1 MANNYKLAVQGTKAV
16 VIDWVSKGK
25 SRQYIVDKLM
35 TDYGMAYGGAS
46 DLYYRALKDMLPDA
60 DLFTDYKNT
69 VIQQNLDRLEKII
82 ETSISGNTAE
92 KAIAIK
98 AIDTINKM
106 VQAYGDNNVTIAQ
119 RDKDGGEQI
128 IRITFD
134 K

>member
-98 AIDTINKM
+98 AIDTINKTLG
-106 VQAYGDNNVTIAQ
+106 VYNTEKGVVINKNQEGD
-119 RDKDGGEQI
+119 EQI
-128 IRITFD
+128 IIKFE
-134 K
+134 